1 MKKTLLCLLACALF
15 PTLVGAQPA
24 DEIVLGAWNIEWL
37 GRPDMRSGPSKDV
50 AQLPEDLARYIGDSG
65 VDMLALEEICILPG
79 QDLHPFNPTLQSAL
93 HLLNQQPGQRWKVEY
108 FPKKGEEPT
117 QWTAL
122 AWNAARVQAV
132 GGPYRIPVE
141 LPASEFNL
149 WKRWPYAMKF
159 TTTTPGHTDW
169 VAVPIHMKSNR
180 RDEPGDNPVRQRA
193 QEGRALA
200 RQLPGLARQF
210 GDRDLLVLGD
220 TNVLKASEGA
230 LTALEARG
238 LVNLNRADRP
248 TTWKGRAPFDRIF
261 VPGDQPEFAG
271 CRQTIFKPEGMT
283 AEEFK
288 VKLSDHYMVT
298 TRFRPTRD
306 DD

>member
-1 MKKTLLCLLACALF
+1 MRTQLTCLLGALLLS
-15 PTLVGAQPA
+15 PLLAA
-24 DEIVLGAWNIEWL
+24 DPGQEIVLGAWNIEWL

-50 AQLPEDLARYIGDSG
+50 AQTPEDLARYIADSG
-65 VDMLALEEICILPG
+65 VDMLALEEICVLPG

-93 HLLNQQPGQRWKVEY
+93 HLLNQQPGRRWKIEY

-122 AWNAARVQAV
+122 AWNAERVQAV
-132 GGPYRIPVE
+132 GGPYRIPVA
-141 LPASEFNL
+141 LPASAFDL

-159 TTTTPGHTDW
+159 TTTAPGHTDW
-169 VAVPIHMKSNR
+169 VAIPIHMKSNR
-180 RDEPGDNPVRQRA
+180 RDEPGAHPVRHRA

-200 RQLPGLARQF
+200 EQLPGLRPPF
-210 GDRDLLVLGD
+210 GDRDLVVLGD
-220 TNVLKASEGA
+220 TNVLKASEEA
-230 LTALEARG
+230 LTALERQG

-261 VPGDQPEFAG
+261 LAGGQPEFAA
-271 CRQTIFKPEGMT
+271 CRQTIVKPEGMT

-288 VKLSDHYMVT
+288 IKLSDHYMVT